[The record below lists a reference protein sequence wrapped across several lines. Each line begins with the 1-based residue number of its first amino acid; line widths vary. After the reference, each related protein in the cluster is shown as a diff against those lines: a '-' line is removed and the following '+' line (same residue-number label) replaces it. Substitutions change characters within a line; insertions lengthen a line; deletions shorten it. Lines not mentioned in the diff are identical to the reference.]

1 MSNLKHLGILEAG
14 HEVVIAEVVQRLDRL
29 GLITTASFDLQA
41 AKAAHGDTVCP
52 YHGSVHCD
60 CQIVVLLVYGEQEAP
75 VTLVV
80 DSRDGKT
87 FLSMLEP
94 PPGGPEWEIA
104 GQIVEE
110 LGPASNQRY
119 RVVESPS

>member
-1 MSNLKHLGILEAG
+1 MSNLKHLDILEAG
-14 HEVVIAEVVQRLDRL
+14 HEDVIPGVIQRLDRL
-29 GLITTASFDLQA
+29 GLITRPSFDLQA
-41 AKAAHGDTVCP
+41 AKAAHGETVCP
-52 YHGSVHCD
+52 YHSSVHCD

-94 PPGGPEWEIA
+94 PLGGPEWEIA
-104 GQIVEE
+104 GQIVDEFS
-110 LGPASNQRY
+110 PASNQRY
-119 RVVESPS
+119 RVVESHS